1 MKRTHLV
8 AVLVLIVI
16 ALVFAY
22 SQSPLQSAQTRQ
34 TATTTQTFTIERQVA
49 TQQRINRYF
58 HGDVVPKLKRCWSS
72 VQGKGTIALKYT
84 YTKAGG
90 RWMFNRLETEQST
103 LPRGQAS
110 IASRCMSA
118 AVRGTSFPSDGTES
132 TATTYVLKWTW
143 PVPFPANAAQLT
155 STMFAVRANNG
166 GSESGGCD
174 GRGAPKKCYT
184 CGTGGSCLAVCV
196 GSTECK
202 TTTEAKGGSSITT
215 CEVTQGNCASG
226 GGFGVTGGGMV
237 IY

>member
-1 MKRTHLV
+1 MRKIRLLAPV
-8 AVLVLIVI
+8 ALIVI

-22 SQSPLQSAQTRQ
+22 SQSSLQSPKTRQ
-34 TATTTQTFTIERQVA
+34 TITTPQPFTIQRQVA

-58 HGDVVPKLKRCWSS
+58 HGDVVPNLKRCWSS
-72 VQGKGTIALKYT
+72 VKGKGTIALKYT
-84 YTKAGG
+84 YTKTGE
-90 RWMFNRLETEQST
+90 RWVFSRLETEQST

-110 IASRCMSA
+110 IASRCMSD
-118 AVRGTSFPSDGTES
+118 AVRGTSFPAEGSDA
-132 TATTYVLKWTW
+132 ATTYTIKWTW

-155 STMFAVRANNG
+155 NAMFATRADNG
-166 GSESGGCD
+166 GSEAGGCD

-184 CGTGGSCLAVCV
+184 CATGGSCLAVCV

-202 TTTEAKGGSSITT
+202 TTTEAKGGSSFTT
-215 CEVTQGNCASG
+215 CEVTPGTCASG